1 MNLPANF
8 GQGGEPEWLA
18 AVTKF
23 YATVKKHNKPRAGFC
38 LQGREALTQMGHDNV
53 LLAHAFDVLN
63 LVEMAPQLAAA
74 REAVA
79 LKK

>member
-23 YATVKKHNKPRAGFC
+23 DALVKKHNKPRAGFC
-38 LQGREALTQMGHDNV
+38 L
-53 LLAHAFDVLN
+53 
-63 LVEMAPQLAAA
+63 
-74 REAVA
+74 
-79 LKK
+79 